1 MMLTLGQFVLWA
13 SLRCNTCKMKPRKQ
27 HVLLLWILLSSTV
40 IKETE
45 PFSSFKFPNIKETWN
60 SIWGE
65 SCNSYWI
72 SFNQTG
78 LKADLGNKLFGQHI
92 ASNTIFKSVS
102 GFMKDNNPK
111 KPLVLSLHGP
121 TGTGK
126 NFVSQLI
133 ADNVYKKGYHS
144 KFVHVF
150 SATHHFPHR
159 SEIVTY
165 KSQLQES
172 IKNSVTNCERSMF
185 IFDEMDKIP
194 PGVIDSIKPYLD
206 YGKVEGVFFQRSII
220 IFLSNT
226 GADQITKTA
235 VDFWKNGKDREEMM
249 LKDFESFISPIVF
262 NSDQSGFSK
271 STFIDSCLVDVF
283 IPFLP
288 LEYKHVVQCA
298 MAAMRD
304 KGLQPDENV
313 ADQVARSLVYY
324 PKLEQVFSV
333 SGCKTVANRVHL
345 YR

>member
-1 MMLTLGQFVLWA
+1 
-13 SLRCNTCKMKPRKQ
+13 MKPSKQ

-40 IKETE
+40 IKTIE
-45 PFSSFKFPNIKETWN
+45 PFSSFKFPNLKVTWN

-65 SCNSYWI
+65 RCNSYWI

-78 LKADLGNKLFGQHI
+78 LKADLRNKLFGQHI
-92 ASNTIFKSVS
+92 ASNIIFKSVS
-102 GFMKDNNPK
+102 GFMKDDNPK

-144 KFVHVF
+144 KFVHVL
-150 SATHHFPHR
+150 SATLHFPHR

-165 KSQLQES
+165 KSQLQEW
-172 IKNSVTNCERSMF
+172 IKNSVTNCERSIF
-185 IFDEMDKIP
+185 IFDEMDRMP

-206 YGKVEGVFFQRSII
+206 YGKVEGVFFQKSII

-235 VDFWKNGKDREEMM
+235 VDFWNNGKDREEMM
-249 LKDFESFISPIVF
+249 LKDFESFISPIIF
-262 NSDQSGFSK
+262 NSDQSSFSK
-271 STFIDSCLVDVF
+271 SALIYSCLLDFF

-288 LEYKHVVQCA
+288 LEYKHVVQCV

-304 KGLQPDENV
+304 KGLRPDENV
-313 ADQVARSLVYY
+313 ADRVARSLVYY
-324 PKLEQVFSV
+324 PKLEKVFAV
-333 SGCKTVANRVHL
+333 SGCKTVVNRLHFH
-345 YR
+345 R

>member
-220 IFLSNT
+220 IFLRSGIRCHLSRDFSGHPRYGGLSPPT
-226 GADQITKTA
+226 TPPASGRRSQTLVHWWFFVFGDGRPGTHQLTPGGCLSGPGAWGSLGPLRRWGAPGLSAWGSVTLAQLAAGGAHGHVTA
-235 VDFWKNGKDREEMM
+235 T
-249 LKDFESFISPIVF
+249 P
-262 NSDQSGFSK
+262 SGFCS
-271 STFIDSCLVDVF
+271 
-283 IPFLP
+283 
-288 LEYKHVVQCA
+288 
-298 MAAMRD
+298 AAA
-304 KGLQPDENV
+304 E
-313 ADQVARSLVYY
+313 
-324 PKLEQVFSV
+324 
-333 SGCKTVANRVHL
+333 
-345 YR
+345 